1 MSVWGIAMMRDE
13 ADVAYAT
20 IVHMA
25 EEGLEGIIVADN
37 LSVDGTLAELERA
50 AADVAEHTR
59 VVVLQDR
66 EPAYYQS
73 DKMTALAGR
82 AAALGADW
90 IVPFD
95 ADELWLA
102 RDRISFVL
110 GHLPD
115 SAMVA
120 TAALYDHYPS
130 AIDPQ
135 GDNPF
140 LTIRWRRPDPAPL
153 VKVAFRWQSG
163 VRVLQGNHG
172 VVYPTVTPRQYPA
185 LLIRHFPY
193 RTCSQFITK
202 ARNGAAAYAATT
214 LPENEG
220 AHWRQYGAILERE
233 GEAGLEA
240 VFRRWFWNLAPV
252 QAGLILD
259 PAPFRRWHTSEPAE
273 PADKEQG

>member
-13 ADVAYAT
+13 EDIAYHT
-20 IVHMA
+20 IMHMA

-37 LSVDGTLAELERA
+37 LSVDGTRAQLECA
-50 AADVAEHTR
+50 ALDVADHCR
-59 VVVLQDR
+59 VVVIEDR
-66 EPAYYQS
+66 DPAYYQS
-73 DKMTALAGR
+73 DKMTALASR

-102 RDRISFVL
+102 RDRIAYVL
-110 GHLPD
+110 DHLPE

-130 AIDPQ
+130 AIDPV

-140 LTIRWRRPDPAPL
+140 KTIRWRRPDPGALP
-153 VKVAFRWQSG
+153 KVAFRWRQG
-163 VRVLQGNHG
+163 VRILQGNHG
-172 VVYPTVTPRQYPA
+172 VVYPSVTPRSYPA

-193 RTCSQFITK
+193 RTAEQFINK
-202 ARNGAAAYAATT
+202 ARKGAEAYAATT
-214 LPENEG
+214 LPEHEG

-259 PAPFRRWHTSEPAE
+259 PAPFRRWHTTEPAP